1 VSTCPAVDYLFGE
14 EPPAPPAPRKW
25 TEREILDLLRERY
38 TREVLDVPS
47 FIYAEHVRSGA
58 GFGDFHLR
66 TADAI
71 AIDLWP
77 SRGNHVHGFEVK
89 TSRADWLTELRDPAK
104 AEAVR
109 RYCHRWWLVA
119 PVEVVR
125 DDLPE
130 GWGFLTITDG
140 RLRVKKSAPVLTPE
154 PITHS
159 FLAALSRALIRTN
172 GGTQ

>member
-1 VSTCPAVDYLFGE
+1 MTVLFGE
-14 EPPAPPAPRKW
+14 EPPAPPTPRKR

-38 TREVLDVPS
+38 TQDAGNGPQYT
-47 FIYAEHVRSGA
+47 YAEHVRSGA
-58 GFGDFHLR
+58 GFGDLDYVR

-77 SRGNHVHGFEVK
+77 SRGNHIHGFEVK
-89 TSRADWLTELRDPAK
+89 TTRSDWLTELRNPDK

-109 RYCHRWWLVA
+109 RFCHRWWLVA